1 MKITDEL
8 KGKLENA
15 GSAEEA
21 KKILD
26 RTKEAVEEAGV
37 VLDDEELDK
46 AAGGYSFDTPGIKPN
61 IPGPDGKHHFV

>member
-46 AAGGYSFDTPGIKPN
+46 AAGGYSFDTLPEK
-61 IPGPDGKHHFV
+61 KYFS